1 MTLGAGTRAL
11 FDGPN
16 YAHLATL
23 LPDGSP
29 HSVPLWV
36 GLEGERIVFLTGPRS
51 RKARNI
57 EGDPRVA
64 ISVTDRD
71 QPFNMAMVRGRVVD
85 RIDGDAAWAIIDRL
99 SVKYTGGP
107 YPERTGRVIFVVQ
120 PEHVSAT
127 SF

>member
-36 GLEGERIVFLTGPRS
+36 GLEGERILFLTGPRS

>member
-1 MTLGAGTRAL
+1 
-11 FDGPN
+11 
-16 YAHLATL
+16 

-107 YPERTGRVIFVVQ
+107 YPERTGRVIFVAQ

>member
-1 MTLGAGTRAL
+1 MTLSSGTRAL
-11 FDGPN
+11 FEGPN

-57 EGDPRVA
+57 ERDSRVA

-85 RIDGDAAWAIIDRL
+85 RLDDDGAWAIIDRL

-107 YPERTGRVIFVVQ
+107 YPERIGRVIFVVQ